1 MTDTDFEGRIA
12 LITGGASGI
21 GAASARR
28 IQAGGGRV
36 AIFDLD
42 ADRVQA
48 AAGELGGGA
57 IGIAGDVTCSP
68 DLNAAVAQVESELGG
83 LDVLVC
89 SAGIA
94 GASLRTTD
102 VDDAEWE
109 RVLAVNANGVFYAN
123 RAALPGMIARGYGR
137 IVNLAS
143 VAGKE
148 GNPMAAAYS
157 AAKAA
162 VIGLTKSVGKDVA
175 TTGVLVN
182 CITPSPVETPMIVGL
197 SQDHLDYM
205 LSRVPM
211 GRLAKAEEV
220 AELIAF
226 LGSDRMTFSTGAAF
240 DLSGGRLTY

>member
-1 MTDTDFEGRIA
+1 MTHTDFEGRIA

-36 AIFDLD
+36 AILDLD
-42 ADRVQA
+42 SRAVQVTAD
-48 AAGELGGGA
+48 ELGGGA
-57 IGIAGDVTCSP
+57 IGIAADVTRSA
-68 DLNAAVAQVESELGG
+68 DLDAAVARVEDELGG

-89 SAGIA
+89 SAGIS

-109 RVLAVNANGVFYAN
+109 RVLAVNTNGVFYAN

-162 VIGLTKSVGKDVA
+162 VIGLTKAIGKDVA
-175 TTGVLVN
+175 TSGVLVN
-182 CITPSPVETPMIVGL
+182 CITPSPVETPMLGDI
-197 SQDHLDYM
+197 SQEHIDYM
-205 LSRVPM
+205 LARVPM
-211 GRLAKAEEV
+211 GRLARAEEV
-220 AELIAF
+220 AELIAY

-240 DLSGGRLTY
+240 DHSGGRLTY